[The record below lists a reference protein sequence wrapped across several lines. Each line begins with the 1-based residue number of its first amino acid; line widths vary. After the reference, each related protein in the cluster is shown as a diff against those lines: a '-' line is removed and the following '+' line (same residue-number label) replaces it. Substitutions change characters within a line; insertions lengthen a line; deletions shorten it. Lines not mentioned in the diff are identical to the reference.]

1 MSMLTVRVMKNRHN
15 GGPSHSGGDR
25 EDVISRGSVGSW
37 IKSYGRERTTVKKKT
52 NKQTGS
58 PGGACSSVRDFV
70 HGFVLSFDEC
80 ITVI

>member
-1 MSMLTVRVMKNRHN
+1 MSTLTVRVMKNRHN
-15 GGPSHSGGDR
+15 GEPSHSGGDR

-37 IKSYGRERTTVKKKT
+37 IKSYGRERTTVKKN
-52 NKQTGS
+52 NKQAGS

-70 HGFVLSFDEC
+70 HCYVLSFDEC